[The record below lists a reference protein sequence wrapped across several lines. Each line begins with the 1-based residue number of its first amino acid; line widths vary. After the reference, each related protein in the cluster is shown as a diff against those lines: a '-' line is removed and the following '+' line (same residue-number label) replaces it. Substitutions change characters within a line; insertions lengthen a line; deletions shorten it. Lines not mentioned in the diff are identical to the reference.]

1 MLDYVPVSFAVY
13 RPLKAHLRWTLQNLV
28 GFADHAGKCF
38 PSLRTLAAVT
48 GIPKSTIGRHLA
60 QLVTCSAISRKRR
73 PGGGYIYQIDARF
86 LPANRVSHARKSAVP
101 RGVRLEEKT
110 GKKKAGFADSQHVEG
125 GVPWKQRLRG
135 WKERRFWLPV
145 WGPKP
150 GEHGCLAPVG

>member
-1 MLDYVPVSFAVY
+1 MLTYVPVTFGVY

-48 GIPKSTIGRHLA
+48 GIPKSTVGRHLTE
-60 QLVTCSAISRKRR
+60 LVKCGAISRKRR

-86 LPANRVSHARKSAVP
+86 LPASRVSHARKSAVP
-101 RGVRLEEKT
+101 QGVRLEEKT
-110 GKKKAGFADSQHVEG
+110 EKKKAGFADSQNFEG
-125 GVPWKQRLRG
+125 GTPWKQRIAG
-135 WKERRFWLPV
+135 WKKSGFWLPV

-150 GEHGCLAPVG
+150 NEHGCLAPIS